1 MLLHDE
7 WHWLGLTL
15 QSGEERFDMPAE
27 ERWLLYRVAIETGLR
42 AGELRSLTRGRL
54 FLDSDPPYITCK
66 SCNTKNGKPAR
77 QRILPDTAAALK
89 SLIAQK
95 TPKAPVFRMPGNKH
109 LAGMLKADLAAARAE
124 WMKAAINDPDEYARR
139 EQSDFLDVA
148 NHEGEVID
156 FHALRH
162 TCGAWLA
169 MAGVYPKTVQTVLRH
184 SSITLTM
191 DTYGHLFPGQEDEAV
206 TKLQDVMGTAFATL
220 AATGTD
226 GEPATGHSANNRRR
240 TRNGS
245 GGCDSVRIR
254 YQRGERF
261 G

>member
-1 MLLHDE
+1 M
-7 WHWLGLTL
+7 
-15 QSGEERFDMPAE
+15 
-27 ERWLLYRVAIETGLR
+27 
-42 AGELRSLTRGRL
+42 
-54 FLDSDPPYITCK
+54 
-66 SCNTKNGKPAR
+66 
-77 QRILPDTAAALK
+77 K

-169 MAGVYPKTVQTVLRH
+169 MAGVYPKIVQTVLRH

-226 GEPATGHSANNRRR
+226 DERLPAQAQTQCAGREAAPEGATACESDTSEASDPADADARPNLLSLKTSGEVMLPDARQ
-240 TRNGS
+240 
-245 GGCDSVRIR
+245 C
-254 YQRGERF
+254 GERRARESNPQPVNRHLISNQTPHHSDTLRET
-261 G
+261 